1 MLRINQSPA
10 IALTTIAL
18 EGKLMAAWLPELHQA
33 VDTARAEGAV
43 RLNLS
48 GLSFIDPAG
57 VETLRALHATG
68 VDLTGAS
75 RFIQELLTADYARA

>member
-1 MLRINQSPA
+1 MLRINPSPA
-10 IALTTIAL
+10 VSLTTIAL
-18 EGKLMAAWLPELHQA
+18 EGKLMAPWLPALRLA
-33 VDTARAEGAV
+33 VESARAEGAV

-57 VETLRALHATG
+57 IEALKSLRGVG

-75 RFIQELLTADYARA
+75 RFIQELLTADGHRA

>member
-18 EGKLMAAWLPELHQA
+18 EGKLMAAWLPELQRA
-33 VDTARAEGAV
+33 VATARAEGAV

-57 VETLRALHATG
+57 VETLRALHAAG
-68 VDLTGAS
+68 VDLSGAS
-75 RFIQELLTADYARA
+75 RFIQELLTADRARA

>member
-1 MLRINQSPA
+1 MLRINPSPA
-10 IALTTIAL
+10 VALTTIAL
-18 EGKLMAAWLPELHQA
+18 EGKLMAPWLPELRLA
-33 VDTARAEGAV
+33 VDSARAEGAV

-57 VETLRALHATG
+57 VEALKSLRDVG

-75 RFIQELLTADYARA
+75 RFIQELLTADGQRA